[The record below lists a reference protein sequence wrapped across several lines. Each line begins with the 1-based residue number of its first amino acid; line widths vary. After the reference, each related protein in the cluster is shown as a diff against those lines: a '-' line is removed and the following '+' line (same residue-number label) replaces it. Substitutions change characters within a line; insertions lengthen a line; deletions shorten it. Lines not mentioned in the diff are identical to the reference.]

1 MKCGSEEGQKESQNG
16 LAESGEMKS
25 RFKRRLIEK
34 YQDRL
39 LNLRRIS
46 NFQRKRWPDA

>member
-39 LNLRRIS
+39 LNLRLH
-46 NFQRKRWPDA
+46 Q